1 MGLMEEMAQL
11 EKAGVDDTLTINKET
26 GEVEQPKIE
35 AVEPAKEPEHE
46 PEIEAETKEDRE
58 VEQEAEQEPE
68 QVDKKQAARDGYNRR
83 KSARERELEEKL
95 AKLAEN
101 YQHLEGKLS
110 GMASVMQKPAEQPK
124 QENIPD
130 PQQDPDAYRDW
141 YASQTSKKTQ
151 DLAKQLEQTQQ
162 QLLFTAAQQELRDK
176 EVAFKSSVPD
186 YDEAIEHGIQRVIKQ
201 QKMLNPGL
209 SEDAIRAQLNME
221 RVQFAARMQAQG
233 KNPAQ
238 GLYELMTEVYG
249 YTPKAKESGKPAEVA
264 KFETVKA
271 NKAKM
276 ASGAASGGATGV
288 APVSAE
294 AVKSMTLADFA
305 KLSADDQMRIFGRA

>member
-26 GEVEQPKIE
+26 GEVEQPNIE

-46 PEIEAETKEDRE
+46 PEIEAETQEDRE

-68 QVDKKQAARDGYNRR
+68 QVDKKQAARDGYARR
-83 KSARERELEEKL
+83 KSARERELE
-95 AKLAEN
+95 AKLEEMSRKYEN
-101 YQHLEGKLS
+101 LDGKFS
-110 GMASVMQKPAEQPK
+110 GMVAAMQKPAEQTK
-124 QENIPD
+124 VENAPD
-130 PQQDPDAYRDW
+130 PQLDPDAYRDW
-141 YASQTSKKTQ
+141 YANQTSKKTQ
-151 DLAKQLEQTQQ
+151 DLAKKLEQTQQ

-176 EVAFKSSVPD
+176 ELAFKSSAPD
-186 YDEAIEHGIQRVIKQ
+186 YDDAIEHGIQRVIKQ
-201 QKMLNPGL
+201 QKMLNPSI
-209 SEDAIRAQLNME
+209 SEEAIRAQLNIE

-249 YTPKAKESGKPAEVA
+249 YQPTKAEKKASEVQ
-264 KFETVKA
+264 KFEAVKS
-271 NKAKM
+271 NKARM

-294 AVKSMTLADFA
+294 SVKTMTLADFA
-305 KLSADDQMRIFGRA
+305 KLSQDDQARIFGRA